1 VVDRLSTVI
10 ERRGRWARRLEV
22 KLWGLERS
30 GVRAWWTLLLS
41 AWGAAREVEA
51 GSRLEAVVVGRVS
64 LMRERA
70 AVRRE
75 TRTMGHWR
83 SLIVEAA
90 APRLVA
96 AVEDR
101 SNRLRIATA
110 RSYELVEEVAA
121 VVLKG

>member
-1 VVDRLSTVI
+1 MI

-96 AVEDR
+96 AVQDR
-101 SNRLRIATA
+101 SNHSRTA
-110 RSYELVEEVAA
+110 AAGLCVLGEEVVA
-121 VVLKG
+121 VVPKG